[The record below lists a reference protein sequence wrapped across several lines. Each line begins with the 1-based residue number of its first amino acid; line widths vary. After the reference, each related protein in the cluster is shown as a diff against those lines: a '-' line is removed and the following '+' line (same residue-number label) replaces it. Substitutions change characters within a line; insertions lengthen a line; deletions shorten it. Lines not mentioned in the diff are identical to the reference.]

1 MDFYK
6 AIKKSDKVQALSK
19 KIRGGKGEL
28 DDVNKLAQAISEV
41 VGKSIA
47 EELNEGDSVE
57 TVASVLAPTLRAAH
71 EYLQNMTTIV
81 INKQYQ
87 AAGVGLRAQKAE
99 MKADRTENTYARIA
113 EVIRDVAAG
122 NTTAN

>member
-19 KIRGGKGEL
+19 KIRGGKGNLE
-28 DDVNKLAQAISEV
+28 DVNKLAQAVSEV

-57 TVASVLAPTLRAAH
+57 TVASVLAPTLRVTH
-71 EYLQNMTTIV
+71 EYLQNMAMIV

-87 AAGVGLRAQKAE
+87 AAGVGLKAQKAE
-99 MKADRTENTYARIA
+99 MKTERTESMYERIA
-113 EVIRDVAAG
+113 EVIKNVTTGD
-122 NTTAN
+122 TTAD

>member
-28 DDVNKLAQAISEV
+28 DDVNKLAQAVSEV
-41 VGKSIA
+41 IGKSIA
-47 EELNEGDSVE
+47 EELNTGDSVE

-71 EYLQNMTTIV
+71 EYLQNMTMIV

-87 AAGVGLRAQKAE
+87 AAGVGLKAQKAE
-99 MKADRTENTYARIA
+99 MKADRTEKMYERIA

-122 NTTAN
+122 DTTAD

>member
-28 DDVNKLAQAISEV
+28 DDVNKLAQAVSEV
-41 VGKSIA
+41 IGKSIA
-47 EELNEGDSVE
+47 EELNTGDSVE
-57 TVASVLAPTLRAAH
+57 TVSSVLAPTLRAAH
-71 EYLQNMTTIV
+71 EYLQNMTMIV

-87 AAGVGLRAQKAE
+87 AAGVGLKAQKAE
-99 MKADRTENTYARIA
+99 MKADRTEKMYERIA

-122 NTTAN
+122 DTTAD